1 MRRDALLMVVVAVLG
16 ALGQAQSKPAS
27 PAKPGTTS
35 NQPKLQ
41 NKAVDQEAQRRQVL
55 FNLLDEAHSAAN
67 ELPTEQRIAILK
79 MLCDIESLAARP
91 YRKGLPLVSEP
102 DVDDPQMK
110 KAFKAWSEELY
121 GAADELTQGSYA
133 KLEAQAS
140 AVRAMVPADYKR
152 ALQMLDGLDA
162 SDERGALE
170 QRNFLAMYVFSEVV
184 RKQGSS
190 AVPELRARA
199 QALGETGQY
208 PYVAMSSVAG
218 DISDIEAVR
227 SIFGDALSNFQR
239 SDDKLNSMFGM
250 LSFLR
255 RDDVRTK
262 LQPWQAH
269 EGSVAVANR
278 LKAQIDQEQRA
289 YNEGQPMRP
298 GLSLIVNS
306 VKSGL
311 RDVNPDLAATIP
323 ELPPYRAA
331 PAKQTIGDDAPVT
344 ATASPELKKASAEFD
359 KTSMHLMELSED
371 ETHGG
376 AELRQTI
383 EKGIDQAVEV
393 LRRSTQ
399 DAKNHVA
406 ALESAMG
413 PVTDFVQVG
422 ARTNPAMTL
431 AAVRKVQDSEIRARM
446 LLIIAEGL
454 PDPKYKQ

>member
-1 MRRDALLMVVVAVLG
+1 MRSGVLVMTAVSVLG
-16 ALGQAQSKPAS
+16 GCGFAQTKPAAPAKAATTSS
-27 PAKPGTTS
+27 PAKTQKKP
-35 NQPKLQ
+35 
-41 NKAVDQEAQRRQVL
+41 ADEDAQRRQIL
-55 FNLLDEAHSAAN
+55 FNLLDEAHSAAS

-79 MLCDIESLAARP
+79 NLCYIESLASRP
-91 YRKGLPLVSEP
+91 FRKGPALVSEP
-102 DVDDPQMK
+102 DVDDPAMK
-110 KAFKAWSEELY
+110 KAFKNWSEELY
-121 GAADELTQGSYA
+121 GAADELTQGSYG
-133 KLEAQAS
+133 KLEAQAA

-162 SDERGALE
+162 SDERGAQE

-184 RKQGSS
+184 KKQGPA

-208 PYVAMSSVAG
+208 PYVAMSTVAG
-218 DISDIEAVR
+218 YVTDVEAVR

-255 RDDVRTK
+255 RDDLRTK
-262 LQPWQAH
+262 LQPWQVH

-278 LKAQIDQEQRA
+278 LKSEIEQEQRA
-289 YNEGQPMRP
+289 YNEGRPMRP
-298 GLSLIVNS
+298 GLSLIAS
-306 VKSGL
+306 TVKNGL
-311 RDVNPDLAATIP
+311 KEIDPDLAATVP

-331 PAKQTIGDDAPVT
+331 PAKQTVGDDAP
-344 ATASPELKKASAEFD
+344 AAAASPELKKLSAEFD
-359 KTSMHLMELSED
+359 KTSTHLMELSED
-371 ETHGG
+371 ETHEG

-383 EKGIDQAVEV
+383 DRGIDQAVEV

-399 DAKNHVA
+399 DAKDHIA

-454 PDPKYKQ
+454 PDPRYKQ